1 MTRPVCVQEGAAING
16 STRRAMNV
24 PWVAAGGRSGLPRA
38 SLRYRQPVYWRWM
51 MRVELGAFQV
61 FGLLMLVVVTV
72 FVSVG
77 VDLWISSKLR
87 RDKDPASRIP
97 KGLWIRFPAHVAVA
111 VVVALAAFDVGR
123 PVGGLVAFDENGDPQ
138 RATMQVIVTG
148 GGKTKVDHLVLR
160 TLGPG
165 GETQALHRVGYASGR
180 EPLPATPAFW
190 DGEQVRSMVT
200 LEVLASAED
209 VRSSTPALDGAESR
223 LLSSKGDQATFQ
235 RRDGTGV
242 RVSASEV
249 AGERDAPSPGCRL
262 DVTFIRDAKV
272 EGLIAPK
279 VVPWTSPRP
288 GCPST
293 PPDDVQLFRS
303 DDAAFGDVSTMLTL
317 RDGDRTLWQVS
328 LPEITAAEQP
338 RVLGAFPTS
347 EALTLVAADDDEL
360 LFAKLGWADGAVS
373 SVVRWR

>member
-1 MTRPVCVQEGAAING
+1 M
-16 STRRAMNV
+16 
-24 PWVAAGGRSGLPRA
+24 
-38 SLRYRQPVYWRWM
+38 YWRWM

-61 FGLLMLVVVTV
+61 FTALMMVAVTV
-72 FVSVG
+72 FLLVA
-77 VDLWISSKLR
+77 VDVWISSKLS
-87 RDKDPASRIP
+87 RDKKPASRIP
-97 KGLWIRFPAHVAVA
+97 KGLWIRLPAHVAVGT
-111 VVVALAAFDVGR
+111 VIALAPFGVGR
-123 PVGGLVAFDENGDPQ
+123 PAGGLVAFDESGDPQ

-148 GGKTKVDHLVLR
+148 GGKIKVDHLVLR
-160 TLGPG
+160 TFGPG

-190 DGEQVRSMVT
+190 DGEQVRSMTT

-223 LLSSKGDQATFQ
+223 LLSSKGDAATFQ
-235 RRDGTGV
+235 RRDGTEV

-249 AGERDAPSPGCRL
+249 AGERDAPPPGCRL

-272 EGLIAPK
+272 EGLIEPK

-288 GCPST
+288 GCPSN
-293 PPDDVQLFRS
+293 PPAGVQLFRS

-317 RDGDRTLWQVS
+317 LDGDRTRWQVS
-328 LPEITAAEQP
+328 LPEVTAAEQP
-338 RVLGAFPTS
+338 RILGAFPTS
-347 EALTLVAADDDEL
+347 EVLTVVAADDDEL
-360 LFAKLGWADGAVS
+360 VFAKLDWADGAVS